1 MDFDQKSLAE
11 LSLKKRELS
20 LSKEDVDFIDNVKAE
35 CINKAKEGGW
45 RYTFISPESVYEY
58 IKEYFRSRGFAV
70 DVYTLIPSEEK
81 KIEISWRFK

>member
-1 MDFDQKSLAE
+1 MDFDQKSLGE

-35 CINKAKEGGW
+35 CINKAKEGEWG
-45 RYTFISPESVYEY
+45 YAFISPEGVYDY
-58 IKEYFRSRGFAV
+58 IKEYFRFCGFV
-70 DVYTLIPSEEK
+70 VESYTLIPSEKK